1 MSETAERVASN
12 LVTSENLA
20 EFTAQKL
27 GLVDPTPES
36 EAANEDATSAVAE
49 PDTEADQSGQDG
61 EGKDATATEEQKER
75 KPNPKLERRFSEI
88 TKQREAA
95 REEARREREARE
107 ALEAKVRELE
117 GKVTPQ
123 TPQAQPDDELGE
135 EPKPEQFSDM
145 YEYAKALAEYTA
157 DKKLMERDREEK
169 ARKAAVEQEQK
180 FKAWA
185 DRVNAAKNDLPDFDD
200 MVQSSDVRV
209 SDPVRDAIIES
220 EHGPKILYWLA
231 ENSEF
236 AKKLGDMSVV
246 SAVREIGKIEAR
258 FERDSKAS
266 EPEVKPVVGKSKAPA
281 PITPLRGAV
290 STVDGNL
297 DADGKFHGTYQ
308 QWKAARQAGKIRWHL
323 TLFRG
328 KTNVQQFANH

>member
-1 MSETAERVASN
+1 MSEAAERVASN

-27 GLVDPTPES
+27 GLVDSEPAP
-36 EAANEDATSAVAE
+36 EAADAESAAAE
-49 PDTEADQSGQDG
+49 PDAQADQSGQDE
-61 EGKDATATEEQKER
+61 EGNDATATEEPKEK

-107 ALEAKVRELE
+107 SLEARLKELEAKVN
-117 GKVTPQ
+117 PPAQ
-123 TPQAQPDDELGE
+123 QPDDELGE

-157 DKKLMERDREEK
+157 DKKLIERDKEEK
-169 ARKAAVEQEQK
+169 ARKAAAEQEAK

-185 DRVNAAKNDLPDFDD
+185 DRVNAAKNELPDFDD

-220 EHGPKILYWLA
+220 EHGPKILYYLA
-231 ENSEF
+231 ENAEF

-258 FERDSKAS
+258 FEKGEAKPDVKA
-266 EPEVKPVVGKSKAPA
+266 VVGKSKAPA
-281 PITPLRGAV
+281 PITPLRGAI
-290 STVDGNL
+290 SKVDAGV
-297 DADGKFHGTYQ
+297 DADGNFHGTYQ
-308 QWKAARQAGKIRWHL
+308 QWKEARQARRIR
-323 TLFRG
+323 
-328 KTNVQQFANH
+328 

>member
-1 MSETAERVASN
+1 MSEVQERVASN

-27 GLVDPTPES
+27 GLVDTPAN
-36 EAANEDATSAVAE
+36 EAAEAE
-49 PDTEADQSGQDG
+49 PDAEADQSGQDG
-61 EGKDATATEEQKER
+61 EGKDATATDEQK

-95 REEARREREARE
+95 REEAKREREQRE
-107 ALEAKVRELE
+107 SLEARLKELE
-117 GKVTPQ
+117 SRVNP
-123 TPQAQPDDELGE
+123 PVQAEADELGQ

-157 DKKLMERDREEK
+157 DKKLMERDNQEK
-169 ARKAAVEQEQK
+169 ARKAAAEQEAK
-180 FKAWA
+180 FKTWA
-185 DRVNAAKNDLPDFDD
+185 DRVNAAKTNLPDFDD

-220 EHGPKILYWLA
+220 ENGPQILYYLA

-236 AKKLGDMSVV
+236 AKKLADMSVV

-258 FERDSKAS
+258 FIKEAT
-266 EPEVKPVVGKSKAPA
+266 EVKPVAVKSKAPA
-281 PITPLRGAV
+281 PINPLRGALN
-290 STVDGNL
+290 TVDANV
-297 DADGKFHGTYQ
+297 DADGNFHGSFQ
-308 QWKAARQAGKIRWHL
+308 QWKAARQARKIR
-323 TLFRG
+323 
-328 KTNVQQFANH
+328 

>member
-1 MSETAERVASN
+1 MSEVQERVAGN

-27 GLVDPTPES
+27 GLVDAPAA
-36 EAANEDATSAVAE
+36 EAADAE
-49 PDTEADQSGQDG
+49 PNAEADQSGQDG
-61 EGKDATATEEQKER
+61 EGNEATALDDQKEK

-95 REEARREREARE
+95 REEARKEREQRE
-107 ALEAKVRELE
+107 SLEARLKELE
-117 GKVTPQ
+117 SRVSP
-123 TPQAQPDDELGE
+123 PAQADTDELGQ

-157 DKKLMERDREEK
+157 DKKLMERDKQEV
-169 ARKAAVEQEQK
+169 ARKAAAEQEVK

-185 DRVNAAKNDLPDFDD
+185 DRVNAAKTDLPDFDD

-220 EHGPKILYWLA
+220 EHGPKILYYLA

-236 AKKLGDMSVV
+236 AKKLADMSVV

-258 FERDSKAS
+258 YVRDTKESA
-266 EPEVKPVVGKSKAPA
+266 PEVKTAAVKSRAPA
-281 PITPLRGAV
+281 PISPLRGAV
-290 STVDGNL
+290 NTVDANV
-297 DADGKFHGTYQ
+297 DADGNFHGSFQ
-308 QWKAARQAGKIRWHL
+308 QWKAARQARKIR
-323 TLFRG
+323 
-328 KTNVQQFANH
+328 

>member
-1 MSETAERVASN
+1 MSETVERVAGN

-27 GLVDPTPES
+27 GLVDPTPAN
-36 EAANEDATSAVAE
+36 EAASEDAKSAAAE
-49 PDTEADQSGQDG
+49 PDAEADQSGQDG
-61 EGKDATATEEQKER
+61 EGNDATATEEQKEK

-95 REEARREREARE
+95 REEARREREQRE
-107 ALEAKVRELE
+107 SLETRLKELEARVN
-117 GKVTPQ
+117 PQ
-123 TPQAQPDDELGE
+123 PAQADADELGE

-157 DKKLMERDREEK
+157 DKRLMERDRKEV
-169 ARKAAVEQEQK
+169 ARKAAAEQEQK

-220 EHGPKILYWLA
+220 ENGPQILYYLA
-231 ENSEF
+231 ENAEF
-236 AKKLGDMSVV
+236 AKKLADMSVV

-258 FERDSKAS
+258 FSREATKESA
-266 EPEVKPVVGKSKAPA
+266 PEVKPVVGKSKAPA
-281 PITPLRGAV
+281 PISPLRGAI
-290 STVDGNL
+290 SKVDAGV
-297 DADGKFHGTYQ
+297 DADGNFHGTFQ
-308 QWKAARQAGKIRWHL
+308 QWKEARQAKRIR
-323 TLFRG
+323 
-328 KTNVQQFANH
+328 

>member
-1 MSETAERVASN
+1 MSEVQERVAAN
-12 LVTSENLA
+12 VVTSENLA
-20 EFTAQKL
+20 EFAAQKL
-27 GLVDPTPES
+27 GLVDAPAN
-36 EAANEDATSAVAE
+36 EAADAE
-49 PDTEADQSGQDG
+49 PIADADQSGQDG
-61 EGKDATATEEQKER
+61 EGNEATETEEQREK

-107 ALEAKVRELE
+107 SLEARLKELEAKVS
-117 GKVTPQ
+117 P
-123 TPQAQPDDELGE
+123 PAQAQADDLGE

-157 DKKLMERDREEK
+157 DKKLMERDKEEK
-169 ARKAAVEQEQK
+169 ARKAAAEQEVK

-185 DRVNAAKNDLPDFDD
+185 DRVNAAKTELPDFDD

-220 EHGPKILYWLA
+220 EHGPRILYYLA

-236 AKKLGDMSVV
+236 AKKLGEMSVV

-258 FERDSKAS
+258 FVRDAKESA
-266 EPEVKPVVGKSKAPA
+266 PEVKAVAVKSKAPA

-290 STVDGNL
+290 NTVDANL
-297 DADGKFHGTYQ
+297 DADGNFHGTFQ
-308 QWKAARQAGKIRWHL
+308 QWKAARQARKIR
-323 TLFRG
+323 
-328 KTNVQQFANH
+328 

>member
-1 MSETAERVASN
+1 MSEERVASN

-27 GLVDPTPES
+27 GLVDTPAN
-36 EAANEDATSAVAE
+36 EAAEAE
-49 PDTEADQSGQDG
+49 PDAEADQSGQDG
-61 EGKDATATEEQKER
+61 EGKDATATDEQK

-95 REEARREREARE
+95 REEAKREREQRE
-107 ALEAKVRELE
+107 SLEARLKELE
-117 GKVTPQ
+117 SRVNP
-123 TPQAQPDDELGE
+123 PAQAEADELGQ

-157 DKKLMERDREEK
+157 DKKLMERDNQEK
-169 ARKAAVEQEQK
+169 ARKAAAEQEAR
-180 FKAWA
+180 FKTWA
-185 DRVNAAKNDLPDFDD
+185 DRVNAAKTNLPDFDD

-220 EHGPKILYWLA
+220 ENGPQILYYLA

-236 AKKLGDMSVV
+236 AKKLADMSVV

-258 FERDSKAS
+258 FIKEA
-266 EPEVKPVVGKSKAPA
+266 PEVKPVAVKSKAPA
-281 PITPLRGAV
+281 PINPLRGALN
-290 STVDGNL
+290 TVDSNV
-297 DADGKFHGTYQ
+297 DADGNFHGSFQ
-308 QWKAARQAGKIRWHL
+308 QWKAARQARKIR
-323 TLFRG
+323 
-328 KTNVQQFANH
+328 

>member
-1 MSETAERVASN
+1 MSETVERVAGN

-27 GLVDPTPES
+27 GLVDPTPAN
-36 EAANEDATSAVAE
+36 EAASEDANSAAAE
-49 PDTEADQSGQDG
+49 PDAEADQSGQDG
-61 EGKDATATEEQKER
+61 EGNDATATEEQKEK

-95 REEARREREARE
+95 REEARREREQRE
-107 ALEAKVRELE
+107 SLETRLKELEARVN
-117 GKVTPQ
+117 PQ
-123 TPQAQPDDELGE
+123 PAQADADELGE

-157 DKKLMERDREEK
+157 DKRLMERDRKEV
-169 ARKAAVEQEQK
+169 ARKAAAEQEQK

-220 EHGPKILYWLA
+220 ENGPQILYYLA
-231 ENSEF
+231 ENAEF
-236 AKKLGDMSVV
+236 AKKLADMSVV

-258 FERDSKAS
+258 FSREATKESA
-266 EPEVKPVVGKSKAPA
+266 PEVKPVVGKSKAPA
-281 PITPLRGAV
+281 PISPLRGAI
-290 STVDGNL
+290 SKVDAGV
-297 DADGKFHGTYQ
+297 DADGNFHGTFQ
-308 QWKAARQAGKIRWHL
+308 QWKEARQAKRIR
-323 TLFRG
+323 
-328 KTNVQQFANH
+328 

>member
-1 MSETAERVASN
+1 MSEVQERVASN

-27 GLVDPTPES
+27 GLVDTPAN
-36 EAANEDATSAVAE
+36 EAAEAE
-49 PDTEADQSGQDG
+49 PDAEADQSGQDG
-61 EGKDATATEEQKER
+61 EGKDATATDEQK

-95 REEARREREARE
+95 REEAKREREQRE
-107 ALEAKVRELE
+107 SLEARLKELE
-117 GKVTPQ
+117 SRVNP
-123 TPQAQPDDELGE
+123 PAQAEADELGQ

-157 DKKLMERDREEK
+157 DKKLMERDNQEK
-169 ARKAAVEQEQK
+169 ARKAAAEQEAR
-180 FKAWA
+180 FKTWA
-185 DRVNAAKNDLPDFDD
+185 DRVNAAKTNLPDFDD

-220 EHGPKILYWLA
+220 ENGPQILYYLA

-236 AKKLGDMSVV
+236 AKKLADMSVV

-258 FERDSKAS
+258 FEKGAKAS
-266 EPEVKPVVGKSKAPA
+266 EPEAKPVVGKSKAPA
-281 PITPLRGAV
+281 PINPLRGAV
-290 STVDGNL
+290 STVDAGL
-297 DADGKFHGTYQ
+297 DADGNFHGTYQ
-308 QWKAARQAGKIRWHL
+308 QWKAARNAKKIR
-323 TLFRG
+323 
-328 KTNVQQFANH
+328 

>member
-1 MSETAERVASN
+1 MSEVQERVAAN
-12 LVTSENLA
+12 VVTSENLA
-20 EFTAQKL
+20 EFAAQKL
-27 GLVDPTPES
+27 GLVDAPAS
-36 EAANEDATSAVAE
+36 EAADAE
-49 PDTEADQSGQDG
+49 PIAEADQSGQDG
-61 EGKDATATEEQKER
+61 EGNEATETEEQREK

-107 ALEAKVRELE
+107 SLEARLKELEAKVS
-117 GKVTPQ
+117 P
-123 TPQAQPDDELGE
+123 PAQAQADDLGE

-157 DKKLMERDREEK
+157 DKKLMERDKQEM
-169 ARKAAVEQEQK
+169 ARKAAAEQELK

-185 DRVNAAKNDLPDFDD
+185 DRVNAAKTELPDFDD

-220 EHGPKILYWLA
+220 EHGPRILYYLA
-231 ENSEF
+231 ENSEM
-236 AKKLGDMSVV
+236 AKKLADMSVV

-258 FERDSKAS
+258 FVRDAKESA
-266 EPEVKPVVGKSKAPA
+266 PEVKAVAVKSKAPA

-290 STVDGNL
+290 NTVDANL
-297 DADGKFHGTYQ
+297 DADGNFHGTFQ
-308 QWKAARQAGKIRWHL
+308 QWKAARQARKIR
-323 TLFRG
+323 
-328 KTNVQQFANH
+328 